1 MHSSP
6 AFPVTM
12 SFMDV
17 QTVTMYQTVAICA
30 GCNNAIAHALR
41 CSGLHVGMIGVL
53 SVQASAFTEANIV
66 DVGSYEELKAAV
78 AERKWARGP
87 WAGHALPSHCFQTF
101 KCIVRQV
108 NMSAALAESL

>member
-1 MHSSP
+1 
-6 AFPVTM
+6 
-12 SFMDV
+12 
-17 QTVTMYQTVAICA
+17 
-30 GCNNAIAHALR
+30 
-41 CSGLHVGMIGVL
+41 MIDGL

-101 KCIVRQV
+101 
-108 NMSAALAESL
+108 

>member
-1 MHSSP
+1 
-6 AFPVTM
+6 M

-41 CSGLHVGMIGVL
+41 CSGLHAGMIGVL

-87 WAGHALPSHCFQTF
+87 WAGHALASQ
-101 KCIVRQV
+101 
-108 NMSAALAESL
+108 